1 MSAER
6 LAVGD
11 LVRCLTCGRW
21 HPAMQPSSGSATDY
35 AERMLYYKCGE
46 HLFYVGQIDGTARDP
61 TRVKAP
67 LELELWLVT
76 KGGRTLSCELRFDAN
91 GGGVMVRSGGE
102 ALFSGCCTSEEEEKY
117 VANGLKQDELKTGWR
132 DVSPS

>member
-11 LVRCLTCGRW
+11 LIRCMSCGRW
-21 HPAMQPSSGSATDY
+21 HPAMQPSSGSQTDY

-46 HLFYVGQIDGTARDP
+46 RLFYVGQIDGTARDP

-67 LELELWLVT
+67 LELWCVT
-76 KGGRTLSCELRFDAN
+76 KGGRTPSCELCCDAN
-91 GGGVMVRSGGE
+91 GWDVRVKSDGE
-102 ALFSGCCTSEEEEKY
+102 ALFSRCCTSEDEAKY
-117 VANGLKQDELKTGWR
+117 VADGLKQAELTHG
-132 DVSPS
+132 